1 MTSKETLSVP
11 RSTRE
16 DRLETAKR
24 MFDERRVRS
33 QHFADS
39 ELFLEP
45 AWDILLYLFQ
55 VQSKGEEAKIE
66 GVSLASGLSTT
77 SALRWFEML
86 ESKKLVFAYKQQTQ
100 EREQIYLRL
109 SPKGLIEMG
118 AFLDRTGLTIAT
130 SAGRS

>member
-1 MTSKETLSVP
+1 MKSQKTLSAPNLV
-11 RSTRE
+11 RE
-16 DRLETAKR
+16 DRLQTATR
-24 MFDERRVRS
+24 LFDERRVRS

-55 VQSKGEEAKIE
+55 VQSKGEAAKIE
-66 GVSLASGLSTT
+66 GVSLASGLPTT

-86 ESKKLVFAYKQQTQ
+86 ESKKLVFAYKQEEE

-118 AFLDRTGLTIAT
+118 AFLDRTGLTKVSDPAQK
-130 SAGRS
+130 

>member
-1 MTSKETLSVP
+1 MKSQETLSAP
-11 RSTRE
+11 KPARESRLQTATR
-16 DRLETAKR
+16 LS
-24 MFDERRVRS
+24 DERRKRS

-66 GVSLASGLSTT
+66 GVALASGLSTT

-86 ESKKLVFAYKQQTQ
+86 ESKKLVFAYKQQ
-100 EREQIYLRL
+100 EEDREQIYLRL
-109 SPKGLIEMG
+109 SPKGLIEM
-118 AFLDRTGLTIAT
+118 AAYLDRTGLTKVDDA
-130 SAGRS
+130 SQR